1 MTKSNPV
8 KEDTTSYRISLG
20 TKRIALFTR
29 GRECCTTTLHRDAA
43 CCCPAEPRNN
53 MAMRTRTVTLL
64 LLSALMIASGASRDE
79 TGSLLAFKA
88 ELTGHGSDVVLPSW
102 NSSQP

>member
-1 MTKSNPV
+1 
-8 KEDTTSYRISLG
+8 
-20 TKRIALFTR
+20 
-29 GRECCTTTLHRDAA
+29 
-43 CCCPAEPRNN
+43 

>member
-1 MTKSNPV
+1 ML
-8 KEDTTSYRISLG
+8 R
-20 TKRIALFTR
+20 
-29 GRECCTTTLHRDAA
+29 
-43 CCCPAEPRNN
+43 EPRSN
-53 MAMRTRTVTLL
+53 MAMRKRTVTLL
-64 LLSALMIASGASRDE
+64 CSLLSALMIASGTSGASRDE